1 VSESMATIPV
11 EKEILEDLINSKLN
25 QLTQKI
31 NTILS
36 KWDYTSIEKF
46 LKHAADGTLQEA
58 EMDAISLTNLVER
71 KDFYM
76 KYRSEWSSKD

>member
-1 VSESMATIPV
+1 MATIPV